1 MQLRVVNEKPGK
13 CSAACSSS
21 VRKQYVLRIVSAESL
36 RRLGNKARALEW
48 LEKAYEERSRTYQFP

>member
-21 VRKQYVLRIVSAESL
+21 VASSMSLQISIAEVYAG
-36 RRLGNKARALEW
+36 LGDKAQALEW
-48 LEKAYEERSRTYQFP
+48 LEQAYEERSRIFFVP